1 MLVGTHGVVVTQ
13 NWHSAFLNFIPLTS
27 AHRCSLIISYSRD
40 PRYPQAVQG
49 EPNTGDHC
57 HHPHWV
63 SAVLTCPAWSWGAA
77 SPPGHGAPLPMG
89 ACSGAGCTAAGVS
102 GAGCTPDPVGCGL
115 GAGGGGIPAI
125 AEQPASEG
133 AVRGQ
138 LLHDACCQQ
147 AHHHLH
153 PHHRLHGDGFRGC
166 TATALPGAPL
176 CWGSSQQ
183 QRGRGTTQAGMQPCA
198 RTTHFRADRAT
209 SRMQPMHLWPC
220 PRANLDVQPVPV
232 HSPGQPPEHASTV
245 QHLRPRTPPAQARLC
260 THPHWSTLS
269 MRPPKRN
276 PSGQPSHTP
285 LSTPSPGA
293 HLPRTAAHGPQASH
307 PLPALTMPGS
317 AQRRPQEA
325 RPPPPLPAGQSDAVF
340 LLIGSSLA
348 NGEADPRGGG
358 PSAGGPFRGRCL
370 LGAVVRPRRVRL
382 CGARARVCIVRV
394 CASCVR
400 PVCCTYAQR
409 AALRCPCSP
418 TVGVLGVQR
427 RARLWELQLLLHEF
441 PV

>member
-1 MLVGTHGVVVTQ
+1 MQSSQRAKEQCGANFCMTLAASRLTTTCTPITACTGMASGGALPQPCLEPLCAGGAPSNKGAVGQRRQECSPVH
-13 NWHSAFLNFIPLTS
+13 APLT
-27 AHRCSLIISYSRD
+27 LE
-40 PRYPQAVQG
+40 Q
-49 EPNTGDHC
+49 TGH
-57 HHPHWV
+57 
-63 SAVLTCPAWSWGAA
+63 
-77 SPPGHGAPLPMG
+77 
-89 ACSGAGCTAAGVS
+89 
-102 GAGCTPDPVGCGL
+102 
-115 GAGGGGIPAI
+115 
-125 AEQPASEG
+125 
-133 AVRGQ
+133 
-138 LLHDACCQQ
+138 
-147 AHHHLH
+147 
-153 PHHRLHGDGFRGC
+153 
-166 TATALPGAPL
+166 
-176 CWGSSQQ
+176 
-183 QRGRGTTQAGMQPCA
+183 
-198 RTTHFRADRAT
+198 AT

-325 RPPPPLPAGQSDAVF
+325 RPPPPLPTGQSDAV
-340 LLIGSSLA
+340 LLVIGSSLA